1 MSFWKQKMLIQ
12 NIGINWGGYF
22 VQKRNS
28 NINEDTIK
36 SLKLPREI
44 TNKRGG
50 KIHTEFTSYS
60 CKKLKINTGGSYL
73 EK

>member
-1 MSFWKQKMLIQ
+1 MLIQ

-44 TNKRGG
+44 TNKGG
-50 KIHTEFTSYS
+50 GEDSY
-60 CKKLKINTGGSYL
+60 
-73 EK
+73 

>member
-1 MSFWKQKMLIQ
+1 MSFCKQKILIQ

-44 TNKRGG
+44 TNKGG
-50 KIHTEFTSYS
+50 GRFILSSLVIPAK
-60 CKKLKINTGGSYL
+60 N
-73 EK
+73 

>member
-1 MSFWKQKMLIQ
+1 MSFCKQKILIQ

-44 TNKRGG
+44 INKGGG